1 MKRFFI
7 LLSIILLITPCLNA
21 QKNEIVQARSYL
33 KSGEDIDKAEA
44 LMRGLLTKPSNKT
57 NIKIYQTLFE
67 TVRVQYEQY
76 NENLYLKQ
84 KSDTAA
90 LFNKCLDMFTVL
102 ESLDSI
108 DAAPDKKGN
117 IKIKYRERNAQYLN
131 AYRLNLFYGG
141 AYFMRHQQYQLAFD
155 FYKKYIDCKDQP
167 LFSSYNYLK
176 SDKRMSECAYWATF
190 CGYKLKN
197 PESILLYQDLAVKD
211 SLHNDFVMQY
221 ISEAH
226 LMQKDT
232 VKYVNA
238 LNAGFKHHPQF
249 PFFFPKLIDYYM
261 SKNRLDSA
269 LTIVNNA
276 LAVNKSSVVYLYAKS
291 SILLSMGKY
300 KESIL
305 ISDSLIAKDD
315 SLADSYF
322 NAGTAYISM
331 AVALD
336 NAQGTS
342 THKSEILNDYKK
354 ARKYMERY
362 RELAPDEKDKWAPA
376 LYRIYFNLNLGKQFD
391 EIDKIVKSL

>member
-1 MKRFFI
+1 MKRLLI

-21 QKNEIVQARSYL
+21 QKKEIVQARSYL
-33 KSGEDIDKAEA
+33 KSGKDIDKAEA
-44 LMRGLLTKPSNKT
+44 LMRGLLAKPENKT
-57 NIKIYQTLFE
+57 DIKIYQTLFE
-67 TVRVQYEQY
+67 TVRAQYEQY

-84 KSDTAA
+84 QADTAA
-90 LFNKCLDMFTVL
+90 LFNKCLDMFNVL

-117 IKIKYRERNAQYLN
+117 VKIKYRERNSQYLN
-131 AYRLNLFYGG
+131 AYRPNLFYGG
-141 AYFMRHQQYQLAFD
+141 AYFMRHQQYQLAYN
-155 FYKKYIDCKDQP
+155 FYKSYIDCKDQP
-167 LFSSYNYLK
+167 LFSSFNYLK
-176 SDKRMSECAYWATF
+176 TDKRIPECAYLSTF
-190 CGYKLKN
+190 CGYKLKL
-197 PESILLYQDLAVKD
+197 PSYILLYKDLAIKD
-211 SLHNDFVMQY
+211 SLHNDFVLQY
-221 ISEAH
+221 ISEAY

-238 LNAGFKHHPQF
+238 LNKGFELHPQF
-249 PFFFPKLIDYYM
+249 PFFFPRLIDHYI
-261 SKNRLDSA
+261 SKNSLDSA
-269 LTIVNNA
+269 LTVVNKA
-276 LAVNKSSVVYLYAKS
+276 LAVNDSSVVYLYAKS
-291 SILLSMGKY
+291 SILLSMGNF
-300 KESIL
+300 KESIA
-305 ISDSLIAKDD
+305 ISDKLIAKDD

-362 RELAPDEKDKWAPA
+362 RELAPDEKEKWAPA

>member
-7 LLSIILLITPCLNA
+7 LLSIILLINPCLNA
-21 QKNEIVQARSYL
+21 QKKEIVQARSYL
-33 KSGEDIDKAEA
+33 KSGKDIDKAEA
-44 LMRGLLTKPSNKT
+44 LMRGLLVKPENKT
-57 NIKIYQTLFE
+57 DIKIYRTLFE
-67 TVRVQYEQY
+67 TVRAQYEQY

-90 LFNKCLDMFTVL
+90 LFNKCLDMFNVL
-102 ESLDSI
+102 ESLDSV

-131 AYRLNLFYGG
+131 AYRPNLFYGG

-155 FYKKYIDCKDQP
+155 FYKHYIDCKDQP

-176 SDKRMSECAYWATF
+176 TDKRMSECAYLSTF

-197 PESILLYQDLAVKD
+197 PSYILLYKDIAIKD
-211 SLHNDFVMQY
+211 SLHNDFVLQY
-221 ISEAH
+221 VSEAY

-232 VKYVNA
+232 VEYVNV
-238 LNAGFKHHPQF
+238 LNKGFELHPQF
-249 PFFFPKLIDYYM
+249 PFFFPRLIDYYI
-261 SKNRLDSA
+261 SKNSLDSA
-269 LTIVNNA
+269 LTV
-276 LAVNKSSVVYLYAKS
+276 VNKALSVNDSSVVYLYAKS
-291 SILLSMGKY
+291 SILLSMGKF
-300 KESIL
+300 KESIA
-305 ISDSLIAKDD
+305 ISDNLIAKDD

-336 NAQGTS
+336 NAQGTT

-354 ARKYMERY
+354 ARKYMEKY